1 MEREIAI
8 TGVGG
13 QGIQLGAQVLARAAT
28 LEDRHVLMFGIYGGA
43 MRGGSTES
51 TLVVGDEP
59 ISAPPIV
66 SHVWSAVAMHHEYWE
81 SVGSKLR
88 PGGLV
93 LVNSTLFEGR
103 LDRVAQ
109 RVIDVPATELA
120 AGVGNSLSAAMV
132 LIGAYAAV
140 TGLVEFGSLIRAME
154 QSVPSYRKQHVQ
166 TNAKAL
172 RAGFDAA
179 PQGAAPA
186 WPGAES

>member
-13 QGIQLGAQVLARAAT
+13 QGVQLGAQVLARAAT

-103 LDRVAQ
+103 LDREAQ

-120 AGVGNSLSAAMV
+120 AGVGSPLSAAMV

-140 TGLVEFGSLIRAME
+140 TGLVGFDSLIRAME
-154 QSVPSYRKQHVQ
+154 QSLPPYRKQHVQ
-166 TNAKAL
+166 SNAKAL

-186 WPGAES
+186 WSEAES

>member
-103 LDRVAQ
+103 LDREAQ

-120 AGVGNSLSAAMV
+120 AGVGSPLSAAMV

-140 TGLVEFGSLIRAME
+140 TGLVGFDSLIRAME
-154 QSVPSYRKQHVQ
+154 QSLPPYRKQHVQ

-179 PQGAAPA
+179 PLGAVPA
-186 WPGAES
+186 WPAAES

>member
-13 QGIQLGAQVLARAAT
+13 QGVQLGAQVLARAAT

-51 TLVVGDEP
+51 TLVVGDGL

-66 SHVWSAVAMHHEYWE
+66 SRVWSALAMHHEYWE
-81 SVGSKLR
+81 TLRSKLR

-93 LVNSTLFEGR
+93 LVNSTLFEGH
-103 LDRVAQ
+103 LDREAQ

-120 AGVGNSLSAAMV
+120 AGVGSSLAAAMV
-132 LIGAYAAV
+132 LVGAYAAV
-140 TGLVEFGSLIRAME
+140 TGLVGFDSLVRAME
-154 QSVPSYRKQHVQ
+154 ESLPPYRSQHIQ

-172 RAGFDAA
+172 RAGFDAV
-179 PQGAAPA
+179 PQDVVPA
-186 WPGAES
+186 WPTVES

>member
-43 MRGGSTES
+43 RRGGSTES
-51 TLVVGDEP
+51 TLGGGDEP

-81 SVGSKLR
+81 SLRSKLR

-103 LDRVAQ
+103 LDREAQ

-120 AGVGNSLSAAMV
+120 AGVGSPLSAAMV

-140 TGLVEFGSLIRAME
+140 TGLVGIDSLVRAME
-154 QSVPSYRKQHVQ
+154 QSLPPYRKQHVQ

-172 RAGFDAA
+172 RAGFDSA

-186 WPGAES
+186 WKAAES

>member
-103 LDRVAQ
+103 LDREAQ

-120 AGVGNSLSAAMV
+120 AGVGSPLSAAMV

-140 TGLVEFGSLIRAME
+140 TGLVGFDSLIRAME
-154 QSVPSYRKQHVQ
+154 QSLPPYRRQHVQ
-166 TNAKAL
+166 SNAKAL

-186 WPGAES
+186 WSEAES

>member
-13 QGIQLGAQVLARAAT
+13 QGVQLGAQVLARAAT

-103 LDRVAQ
+103 LDREAQ

-120 AGVGNSLSAAMV
+120 AGVGSPLSAAMV

-140 TGLVEFGSLIRAME
+140 TGLVGFGSLIRAME
-154 QSVPSYRKQHVQ
+154 QSPPPYRKQHVQ

>member
-13 QGIQLGAQVLARAAT
+13 QGVQLGAQVLARAAT

-43 MRGGSTES
+43 MRGGSTEA

-66 SHVWSAVAMHHEYWE
+66 SHVWSAVAMHHEHWE
-81 SVGSKLR
+81 SLRSKLR
-88 PGGLV
+88 PGGLI

-140 TGLVEFGSLIRAME
+140 TGLVGLDSLVRAME
-154 QSVPSYRKQHVQ
+154 QSLPPYRKQHVQ

-172 RAGFDAA
+172 GAGFDAV
-179 PQGAAPA
+179 PQGVAPA
-186 WPGAES
+186 WPAAES

>member
-13 QGIQLGAQVLARAAT
+13 QGVQLGAQVLARAAT

-81 SVGSKLR
+81 SVASKLR

-103 LDRVAQ
+103 LDREAQ

-120 AGVGNSLSAAMV
+120 AGVGSPLSAAMV

-140 TGLVEFGSLIRAME
+140 TGLVEFDSLIRAME
-154 QSVPSYRKQHVQ
+154 QSLPSYRKQHVQ

-186 WPGAES
+186 WPGADS

>member
-93 LVNSTLFEGR
+93 LVNSKLFEGR
-103 LDRVAQ
+103 LDREAQ

-120 AGVGNSLSAAMV
+120 AGVGSPLSAAMV

-140 TGLVEFGSLIRAME
+140 TGLVGFDSLIRAME
-154 QSVPSYRKQHVQ
+154 QSLPPYRKQHVQ

-179 PQGAAPA
+179 PLGAVPA
-186 WPGAES
+186 WPAAES

>member
-13 QGIQLGAQVLARAAT
+13 QGVQLCAQVLARAAT

-81 SVGSKLR
+81 SLRSKLR

-103 LDRVAQ
+103 LDRDAQ

-120 AGVGNSLSAAMV
+120 AGVGSPLSAAMV

-154 QSVPSYRKQHVQ
+154 QSLPPYRKQHVQ

-172 RAGFDAA
+172 RAGFDSA

-186 WPGAES
+186 WPAADS